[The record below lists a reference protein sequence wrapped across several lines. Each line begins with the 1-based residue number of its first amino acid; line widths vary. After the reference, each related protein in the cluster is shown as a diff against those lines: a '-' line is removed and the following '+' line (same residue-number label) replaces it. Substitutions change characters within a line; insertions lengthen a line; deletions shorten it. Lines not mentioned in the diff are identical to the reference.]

1 MGNVDRAIPM
11 RQGRESEAC
20 LGKSQTTETGHMD
33 VVRSGG
39 VRFWGTAAQIE
50 PGCSLGKQKWLQHI

>member
-1 MGNVDRAIPM
+1 MGNVDRAMKM

-20 LGKSQTTETGHMD
+20 LGKSQTTGEGHVN

-50 PGCSLGKQKWLQHI
+50 PGCSLGKQKWLQQV